1 MAVGSQRRRGGRR
14 SGMDF
19 VPLGAIAVVA
29 LGLLYLL
36 FLAFSR
42 MQTAGGYR
50 MGVRFA
56 NASGLAAGAPVYLS
70 GVSIGAVQSVG
81 LLPDN
86 TVEVI
91 LAITKDTDIPA
102 ESRIVIHSALAGS
115 PDVTIVPPFRRLTP
129 GKQPTPLPPS
139 AILPKRILPIAQQPV
154 GRPPFSTEELLAQ
167 SQSLIR
173 RSGQIISTLHGA
185 QHRLVATLGQTR
197 ANLSGTV
204 TQMRALP
211 AGLRSQ
217 LGSEMEAA
225 KAQVQSAAAALKARD
240 ERRVGALSA
249 SMNAT
254 SRAMSNSVQA
264 LTAIRTDP
272 AARANLRATMQNAHS
287 AMQTLASATDDL
299 RTIASNE
306 QTKAQLKDAGLRL
319 RAAMQ
324 RLQSL
329 LHF

>member
-1 MAVGSQRRRGGRR
+1 
-14 SGMDF
+14 MDF
-19 VPLGAIAVVA
+19 VPLGAVA
-29 LGLLYLL
+29 LLAFGLLYLL

-42 MQTAGGYR
+42 AQNAGGYR

-70 GVSIGAVQSVG
+70 GVSIGSVQSVG

-115 PDVTIVPPFRRLTP
+115 PDVTIVPPFRRLAP
-129 GKQPTPLPPS
+129 GTQPTPLPLS
-139 AILPKRILPIAQQPV
+139 AILPKRILPIAEQPV

-173 RSGQIISTLHGA
+173 RSGQIVSALHGA
-185 QHRLVATLGQTR
+185 QRRLVATLGQTR

-204 TQMRALP
+204 TQMRSLP
-211 AGLRSQ
+211 AGLRAQ

-225 KAQVQSAAAALKARD
+225 NAQVRSAAAALKARD
-240 ERRVGALSA
+240 QRRLGVLSA

-254 SRAMSNSVQA
+254 SRAMAHSVDS
-264 LTAIRTDP
+264 LTAVRTDP
-272 AARANLRATMQNAHS
+272 GARANLRATAQNAHDS
-287 AMQTLASATDDL
+287 MQNLAAATDDL
-299 RTIASNE
+299 RSVASNE
-306 QTKAQLKDAGLRL
+306 QTRAQLKDAGFRL

-324 RLQSL
+324 KLQSL